1 MAWLSRD
8 LLKLRWKNKIHG
20 HLRQSGVTWED
31 NSMRR
36 LQRAAHHC
44 REQICLDGAQ
54 LKLVSNVGG
63 NKKDFLKYPT

>member
-1 MAWLSRD
+1 MAWLSWD

-20 HLRQSGVTWED
+20 HQMQGGVTWED

-44 REQICLDGAQ
+44 RKQIFLERPR
-54 LKLVSNVGG
+54 LKLASNVGDD
-63 NKKDFLKYPT
+63 KKDF